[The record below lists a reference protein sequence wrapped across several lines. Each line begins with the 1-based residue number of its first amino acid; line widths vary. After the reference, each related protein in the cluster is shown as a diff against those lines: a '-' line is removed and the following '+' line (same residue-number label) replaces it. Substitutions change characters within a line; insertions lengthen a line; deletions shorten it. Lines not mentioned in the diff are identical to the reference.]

1 MRIYGKE
8 KVKVVGIDL
17 AGNPK
22 NDTGFCCMEIKDDK
36 KYVSTRILHSDSE
49 IIDKLM
55 EIKPELIA
63 IDAPLTY
70 TGVNRKCDEDL
81 HKYGALPVTLK
92 GMETLAR
99 RGTRLAAKLKR
110 MNFRFIEIFS
120 TATAKILG
128 FYDKKEIVMQRN
140 LIKSGIG
147 GDIEKRFLTRDELDA
162 IFAAITACLYLN
174 GSTEAVGDDNE
185 SIIIPRI

>member
-1 MRIYGKE
+1 M
-8 KVKVVGIDL
+8 KVVGIDL

-22 NDTGFCCMEIKDDK
+22 NDTGFCSMEVKGDK

-49 IIDKLM
+49 IIDKLK
-55 EIKPELIA
+55 EIKPELVA

-70 TGVNRKCDEDL
+70 TGVNRKCDDNL
-81 HKYGALPVTLK
+81 HKYGALPVTLR

-99 RGTRLAAKLKR
+99 RGTRLADELKR

-128 FYDKKEIVMQRN
+128 FYDKRETIMQRN
-140 LIKSGIG
+140 LIKSGIE

-185 SIIIPRI
+185 SIIIPKV